1 MRILAINNNN
11 HINFRQ
17 STLNTINIGKITGV
31 KPQIDEFVKTE
42 FDEKKEN
49 KLQHLT
55 NSVYEKF
62 TQHYD
67 KAINNIE
74 KFKHPYNKA
83 YILNELAHSY
93 YKNGNIE
100 KSAII
105 LAQAFND
112 LDKNAPYR
120 QDDIKKLV
128 ESDVNKNILQDFFY
142 CSNNTKANF
151 FVMQSLNKLD
161 NKFYLPIA
169 EAICDCDEDRV
180 TVNDRKTINEA
191 RMFLNRYYNLALL
204 NSYTND
210 NDNYKVAILEILSKW
225 GIENHYKIAEK
236 LTNDE
241 NEYIQSKAIKTVSK
255 LKNISKQISGYDDF
269 FEENRV
275 LPQNKPVFDK
285 FAILKRLDEKENVS
299 IDDIKKLG
307 QRGFSI
313 REAKALISNNHEY
326 SKINAAKAEAFLKIM
341 IRGNLKKSYLE

>member
-1 MRILAINNNN
+1 MKILAINNN
-11 HINFRQ
+11 HSINFKQ
-17 STLNTINIGKITGV
+17 SLPKTINIGGITGV
-31 KPQIDEFVKTE
+31 ENKVDEFVKTE
-42 FDEKKEN
+42 FESKKEN
-49 KLQHLT
+49 KIKLLT
-55 NSVYEKF
+55 DSIYSKF

-67 KAINNIE
+67 NAINNIE

-151 FVMQSLNKLD
+151 FVMQSLNRLD

-180 TVNDRKTINEA
+180 TINDKQTINEA
-191 RMFLNRYYNLALL
+191 RLFLDKHYNIDLI
-204 NSYTND
+204 NSYIND
-210 NDNYKVAILEILSKW
+210 NDNYKLAILEILSKW
-225 GIENHYKIAEK
+225 GLEKHKNIAEK
-236 LTNDE
+236 LINDE

-255 LKNISKQISGYDDF
+255 LKNISKHVTIDEDSQ
-269 FEENRV
+269 EENRT
-275 LPQNKPVFDK
+275 LPVNKDCFNK
-285 FAILKRLDEKENVS
+285 LEILKHLEAKEDVP
-299 IDDIKKLG
+299 ICDIKKLG
-307 QRGFSI
+307 QRGFTI
-313 REAKALISNNHEY
+313 REAQALISNNDEY
-326 SKINAAKAEAFLKIM
+326 SKIDVAKAEAFLKIL
-341 IRGNLKKSYLE
+341 IRANSKNNI